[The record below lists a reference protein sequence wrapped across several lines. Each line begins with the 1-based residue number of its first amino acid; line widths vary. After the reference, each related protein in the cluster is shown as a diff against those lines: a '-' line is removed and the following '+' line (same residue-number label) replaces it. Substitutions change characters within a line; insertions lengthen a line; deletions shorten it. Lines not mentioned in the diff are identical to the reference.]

1 MITIGQLASALYG
14 TWLILKFDPRGLT
27 YFEKTAG
34 GFARSFIVAAILAPL
49 QLTHAILVHDPER
62 ARLALLPFVVVQML
76 NYVLAW
82 VCFPFVM
89 LYITEWLQRRERY
102 FWQIVP
108 YNWTQL
114 AIAAPLLVFAVM
126 SDLHL
131 LSAQMIAFL
140 QVMALVVFFVYQTF
154 LARIGLQI
162 GVATAFGIVM
172 LDFLMSQLMAQ
183 LIARI

>member
-34 GFARSFIVAAILAPL
+34 GFARSFIVAAILA
-49 QLTHAILVHDPER
+49 
-62 ARLALLPFVVVQML
+62 
-76 NYVLAW
+76 
-82 VCFPFVM
+82 
-89 LYITEWLQRRERY
+89 
-102 FWQIVP
+102 
-108 YNWTQL
+108 
-114 AIAAPLLVFAVM
+114 
-126 SDLHL
+126 
-131 LSAQMIAFL
+131 
-140 QVMALVVFFVYQTF
+140 
-154 LARIGLQI
+154 RIGLQI